1 MQWARAFRLL
11 LAAGQILVLLDAEF
25 GGRHRLKTRNK
36 GRFQICALSGNS
48 ETFRVNFAE
57 SPEIGK
63 GGWPGTAELAAA
75 QPTVHV
81 NLNVTTPRVAY
92 KSPLSLYRL

>member
-1 MQWARAFRLL
+1 MNRIHA
-11 LAAGQILVLLDAEF
+11 ISN
-25 GGRHRLKTRNK
+25 TN
-36 GRFQICALSGNS
+36 RFQQKNRNRIPDFG
-48 ETFRVNFAE
+48 FRIFQYRDVLRVSE

-63 GGWPGTAELAAA
+63 GSWPGTAELAAA

-92 KSPLSLYRL
+92 KSPLSLYHL

>member
-1 MQWARAFRLL
+1 M
-11 LAAGQILVLLDAEF
+11 LV
-25 GGRHRLKTRNK
+25 GP
-36 GRFQICALSGNS
+36 
-48 ETFRVNFAE
+48 E

-81 NLNVTTPRVAY
+81 NLNVTTPRVVCRDARRIQIPSQFISFITGRTPPSS
-92 KSPLSLYRL
+92 KTHPPIE

>member
-1 MQWARAFRLL
+1 M
-11 LAAGQILVLLDAEF
+11 
-25 GGRHRLKTRNK
+25 TT
-36 GRFQICALSGNS
+36 ICVVTERIWKWSVRREMGKFSLGA
-48 ETFRVNFAE
+48 AE

-81 NLNVTTPRVAY
+81 NLNVVCRDAY
-92 KSPLSLYRL
+92 KSPPSLYRL